1 VTAVQKNSETKK
13 PTWHFVLSFE
23 DGRTEEITVEARDFP
38 SAIFTLPRFADVG
51 KFKYKL
57 LNSR

>member
-1 VTAVQKNSETKK
+1 MGKNTERKN
-13 PTWHFVLSFE
+13 PTWHFLLSFD
-23 DGRTEEITVEARDFP
+23 DGRTENVTVEARDFS
-38 SAIFTLPRFADVG
+38 SAIFSLPRFADVG

>member
-1 VTAVQKNSETKK
+1 MKKNCENKK

-23 DGRTEEITVEARDFP
+23 DGRTEDVAVEARDFP
-38 SAIFTLPRFADVG
+38 SAIFSLPRFADVG

-57 LNSR
+57 VSTR